1 MDPESIQLDTINKQ
15 FEYFKL
21 SKEVDNITCIDSLK
35 NMLKAYIKLYYKQQE
50 VLTSMA
56 KIP

>member
-50 VLTSMA
+50 VLASMA

>member
-1 MDPESIQLDTINKQ
+1 MDPESIQLDNINKQ

-56 KIP
+56 KMP